1 MKKHLGRRGSV
12 LLLVVVLLAVLSLLA
27 AAALSFS
34 RSELGAVKNERSG
47 DELLSCA
54 DAGRQ
59 YMLSRFDILNGA
71 PVDLSAVNVNP
82 GNKDPN
88 GADSS
93 DTVNPPCPNLP
104 YWDSS
109 FPKDVRCMRS
119 GHFGQLSVSGVTAVA
134 SNVGGNRRALRDLSN
149 NVGRNAFGGVPQKI
163 TVHCLDD
170 NGRGTEVEFV
180 VRFGI

>member
-1 MKKHLGRRGSV
+1 MKKHPGRRGSV

-47 DELLSCA
+47 DELLACA

-59 YMLSRFDILNGA
+59 YMLSRFDLLGGA
-71 PVDLSAVNVNP
+71 PVDLSPVNVNLNADLGDATASKCP
-82 GNKDPN
+82 EGSVPEN
-88 GADSS
+88 G
-93 DTVNPPCPNLP
+93 
-104 YWDSS
+104 
-109 FPKDVRCMRS
+109 RCMRS
-119 GHFGQLSVSGVTAVA
+119 GHLGQTVSVAGITAVDSKA
-134 SNVGGNRRALRDLSN
+134 GGSRRDMRGLGN
-149 NVGRNAFGGVPQKI
+149 TVGRSTLGGVPHKI
-163 TVHCLDD
+163 TVHCLDE

>member
-1 MKKHLGRRGSV
+1 MRRRLGRRGSV

-59 YMLSRFDILNGA
+59 YVLSRFSTNNSPTQLTT
-71 PVDLSAVNVNP
+71 VNVNL
-82 GNKDPN
+82 N
-88 GADSS
+88 ADLS
-93 DTVNPPCPNLP
+93 DELKSKCPDDKSIP
-104 YWDSS
+104 ADA
-109 FPKDVRCMRS
+109 RCMRS
-119 GHFGQLSVSGVTAVA
+119 GHLGQVVTGISGVTAVQGSA
-134 SNVGGNRRALRDLSN
+134 GGSRRALRDLSN
-149 NVGRNAFGGVPQKI
+149 SIGLNTLGAGVPYKI
-163 TVHCLDD
+163 TVHCLDE

-180 VRFGI
+180 VRFGL

>member
-1 MKKHLGRRGSV
+1 MKRRPGSRGSV

-47 DELLSCA
+47 DDLIACA

-59 YMLSRFDILNGA
+59 YMLSRFDLLGGA
-71 PVDLSAVNVNP
+71 PVDLSPVNVNLNANLSDATASKCP
-82 GNKDPN
+82 DDKTVP
-88 GADSS
+88 ADG
-93 DTVNPPCPNLP
+93 
-104 YWDSS
+104 
-109 FPKDVRCMRS
+109 RCMRS
-119 GHFGQLSVSGVTAVA
+119 GHLMPQVSVTGVTGVTAVA
-134 SNVGGNRRALRDLSN
+134 SNAGGSM
-149 NVGRNAFGGVPQKI
+149 RNTRELTNGISPNTFGGVPHKI
-163 TVHCLDD
+163 TVHCLDE